1 MNCTMIMNTMGAM
14 SNRFVSG
21 ESIMELDTI
30 HKYNYFFCIY
40 ALRLVAPISQY
51 DVIGE
56 FCVIFGRNIRHVN
69 FMTRYRDLVVILL
82 NCPSTQTFFCFII
95 EDETIFSNI

>member
-21 ESIMELDTI
+21 ESIIGLDTI

-40 ALRLVAPISQY
+40 VL
-51 DVIGE
+51 
-56 FCVIFGRNIRHVN
+56 N
-69 FMTRYRDLVVILL
+69 FVYLPPPFHNTM
-82 NCPSTQTFFCFII
+82 
-95 EDETIFSNI
+95 

>member
-40 ALRLVAPISQY
+40 ALR
-51 DVIGE
+51 
-56 FCVIFGRNIRHVN
+56 
-69 FMTRYRDLVVILL
+69 
-82 NCPSTQTFFCFII
+82 
-95 EDETIFSNI
+95 